1 MLRRVISFNKLAIKG
16 QGTMTQT
23 AAILIIGNEIL
34 SGRTQD
40 ANIQYLAKRLGD
52 VGIRLDQA
60 RVIPDEEDVI
70 ISNVQELAATHTYVF
85 TTGGIGFTHDDRTAM
100 SLAMAFGVKL
110 EENPTALDLLR
121 DYYGDA
127 LNEARRRMALIPA
140 GATLIANPISKA
152 PGFQIQNV
160 FALAGIPSV
169 MQAMFDSVV
178 GSLVGGAPILFSAV
192 SCSLPEGV
200 LADKLANVQDQYP
213 EVDIG
218 SYPYFKSGILGVS
231 LVMRGIDAEAISNA
245 TRDVVEMVQNL
256 GGNPVIER
264 QEV

>member
-1 MLRRVISFNKLAIKG
+1 
-16 QGTMTQT
+16 MTQT

-40 ANIQYLAKRLGD
+40 ANIQYLAKRLGE

-60 RVIPDEEDVI
+60 RVIPDDVPVI
-70 ISNVQELAATHTYVF
+70 ISNVRELAGTHNYVF

-100 SLAMAFGVKL
+100 SLAAAFGVEL
-110 EENPTALDLLR
+110 EENPAALRLLQ
-121 DYYGDA
+121 DYYGDT

-140 GATLIANPISKA
+140 GATLIDNPVSKA

-160 FALAGIPSV
+160 FVLAGVPSV
-169 MQAMFDSVV
+169 MQAMFDSLV
-178 GSLVGGAPILFSAV
+178 GRLVGGAPILFASV
-192 SCSLPEGV
+192 SCRIPEGV
-200 LADKLANVQDQYP
+200 LADQLALLQDRHP
-213 EVDIG
+213 EVDVG

-231 LVMRGIDAEAISNA
+231 LVMRGIDARSISNA
-245 TRDVVEMVQNL
+245 TREVVDMVQNL
-256 GGNPVIER
+256 GGDPVIER

>member
-1 MLRRVISFNKLAIKG
+1 MVRRVISFNKLARKG

-40 ANIQYLAKRLGD
+40 VNIQYLAKRLGEI
-52 VGIRLDQA
+52 GIQLDQA
-60 RVIPDEEDVI
+60 RVIPDEESVI
-70 ISNVQELAATHTYVF
+70 ISNVQELAANHSYVF

-100 SLAMAFGVKL
+100 SMARAFGVAL
-110 EENPTALDLLR
+110 EENPRALELLQE
-121 DYYGDA
+121 YYGEA
-127 LNEARRRMALIPA
+127 LNEARRRMALIPV

-160 FALAGIPSV
+160 FVLAGVPSV
-169 MQAMFDSVV
+169 MQVMFDS
-178 GSLVGGAPILFSAV
+178 LVGRLVAGPPILFSSVNCA
-192 SCSLPEGV
+192 LPEGV
-200 LADKLANVQDQYP
+200 LADELAKVQDRHP
-213 EVDIG
+213 KVDIG
-218 SYPYFKSGILGVS
+218 SYPYFMSGTLGVS

-245 TRDVVEMVQNL
+245 TRDVAQMVQNL
-256 GGNPVIER
+256 GGEPVIER